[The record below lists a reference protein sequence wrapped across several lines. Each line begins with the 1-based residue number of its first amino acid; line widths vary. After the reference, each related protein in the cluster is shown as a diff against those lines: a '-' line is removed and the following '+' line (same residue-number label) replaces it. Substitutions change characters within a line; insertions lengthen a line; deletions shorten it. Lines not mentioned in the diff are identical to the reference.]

1 MIKLTCGAQTAL
13 NILMV
18 CNFYAD
24 NDCHN
29 ILSDD
34 TARRMIKTV
43 IARTKMSPDGICT
56 IMLDEYDCV
65 DLKLLL
71 EFYEHTIAQGN
82 AELLAILAQM
92 EAAEPSVDDDADA
105 DGNMPCDTYGMCAG
119 TSCKQYF
126 SCH

>member
-1 MIKLTCGAQTAL
+1 MNFRSLQRSKKTGGNKMIKLTCGAQTAL

-43 IARTKMSPDGICT
+43 VSQTSMSPVGICT
-56 IMLDEYDCV
+56 IKLHESDCV

-71 EFYEHTIAQGN
+71 SRYENTIANGN
-82 AELLAILAQM
+82 EELLAILAQM
-92 EAAEPSVDDDADA
+92 DDV
-105 DGNMPCDTYGMCAG
+105 
-119 TSCKQYF
+119 Q
-126 SCH
+126 

>member
-1 MIKLTCGAQTAL
+1 MLKLTCGAQTAL

-34 TARRMIKTV
+34 TARRMITTV
-43 IARTKMSPDGICT
+43 VARTKMSPDGICT

-71 EFYEHTIAQGN
+71 SHYENTIANGN

-92 EAAEPSVDDDADA
+92 DDV
-105 DGNMPCDTYGMCAG
+105 
-119 TSCKQYF
+119 Q
-126 SCH
+126 

>member
-34 TARRMIKTV
+34 SARRMITTV
-43 IARTKMSPDGICT
+43 VEQTSMSPIGVCT
-56 IMLDEYDCV
+56 IKLNDSDCV

-71 EFYEHTIAQGN
+71 SHYENTIANGN
-82 AELLAILAQM
+82 VELLAILAQM
-92 EAAEPSVDDDADA
+92 DDA
-105 DGNMPCDTYGMCAG
+105 
-119 TSCKQYF
+119 Q
-126 SCH
+126 

>member
-1 MIKLTCGAQTAL
+1 MNFSGIPRSKKTGGNKMIKLTCGAQTAL

-43 IARTKMSPDGICT
+43 VEQTSMSPVGVCT
-56 IMLDEYDCV
+56 IKLQESDCV

-71 EFYEHTIAQGN
+71 SRYENTIANGN

-92 EAAEPSVDDDADA
+92 DDV
-105 DGNMPCDTYGMCAG
+105 
-119 TSCKQYF
+119 Q
-126 SCH
+126 

>member
-29 ILSDD
+29 ILRDD

-43 IARTKMSPDGICT
+43 VAQTKMSPDGICT

-71 EFYEHTIAQGN
+71 EFYEHTITQGN

-92 EAAEPSVDDDADA
+92 EAVEPSVDD

-126 SCH
+126 SCHQ

>member
-43 IARTKMSPDGICT
+43 VSQTSMSPVGICT
-56 IMLDEYDCV
+56 IKLHESDCV

-71 EFYEHTIAQGN
+71 SRYENTIANGN
-82 AELLAILAQM
+82 EELLAILAQM
-92 EAAEPSVDDDADA
+92 DDVAFTTAVWSAHYQDLVDSTVQ
-105 DGNMPCDTYGMCAG
+105 PLRHRG
-119 TSCKQYF
+119 TAV
-126 SCH
+126 

>member
-43 IARTKMSPDGICT
+43 IAQTKMSPDGICT
-56 IMLDEYDCV
+56 IMLDEDDCV

-71 EFYEHTIAQGN
+71 SRYENTIVNGN
-82 AELLAILAQM
+82 EELLAILAQM
-92 EAAEPSVDDDADA
+92 EAAEPSVDEDDA